1 MNLFPQ
7 RGEYLDCN
15 FLNAAIGSLIAPR
28 VRHLRRNPLDKKE
41 FLTTLFCRIA
51 KRQNENGIGASIPCH
66 ATIWSEKNVIER

>member
-15 FLNAAIGSLIAPR
+15 FLNAAIGAS
-28 VRHLRRNPLDKKE
+28 LRRACVTSGAIHWTKKE

>member
-28 VRHLRRNPLDKKE
+28 VRHLRRNPLDKKGI
-41 FLTTLFCRIA
+41 FDDFVLPDRKAA
-51 KRQNENGIGASIPCH
+51 KRKRHRGKYSLSRHNLE
-66 ATIWSEKNVIER
+66 